1 MIICPIIGCW
11 NCLGRFK
18 IKFLSED
25 FVLIGSVLVLNW
37 CQCLTLVCFGLVWFF
52 CGFIR
57 FDLLVGFS
65 GQVLRS
71 EFYWMDIASDWVLL
85 DGSRILA
92 VRFQWNIDGCVRL
105 HFTVSIVF
113 WTMCLMFARLFCFNS
128 LLPPPLSVFLSLVC
142 WS

>member
-1 MIICPIIGCW
+1 MQYPSNKVFIGGFCFDRFSFGSKLVSVFDT
-11 NCLGRFK
+11 CLF
-18 IKFLSED
+18 
-25 FVLIGSVLVLNW
+25 
-37 CQCLTLVCFGLVWFF
+37 WFF

-128 LLPPPLSVFLSLVC
+128 LLPPPLSVFLSLIC
-142 WS
+142 WKHFFTSP